1 MMSSANTL
9 PPSPLSLALSLSHRH
24 TQSERE
30 RLMNYPRLSVYRR
43 KRQERPRSVLLM
55 AACGLHSLLR
65 PLLRFLLKH
74 VWPLRVLAVLW
85 QTGSSVA
92 GTILLTPFF
101 PRSLTASPPCQFHP
115 FFDSPSGYLHFTPP
129 SCALYGYGF
138 HSSRCWVHTP
148 KPTPF
153 KRASIT

>member
-1 MMSSANTL
+1 MVMSSANTL

-30 RLMNYPRLSVYRR
+30 RLINYPRLSVYRR

-115 FFDSPSGYLHFTPP
+115 FLTLPLATSTSPLPLVLSMVT
-129 SCALYGYGF
+129 A
-138 HSSRCWVHTP
+138 SRCWVHTP
-148 KPTPF
+148 KATPF